1 MVPPMITLEE
11 HYLSQNVRKHLADT
25 GREDPYA
32 QFPKPLID
40 KLTSLGSDRLEALDN
55 GNVSLQVLSHS
66 PLNASPDECRTTN
79 DNLASAIKDQTR
91 YAAFALLPMAS
102 PSAAASELERCVK
115 QHKFVGALINNHCNG
130 IFYDGKSFRPV
141 FAKAEELDVPIYIH
155 PTFAADEWMPH
166 YRGNFGEKAAIM
178 MSIAGWGWH
187 SETGLHVLR
196 LWASGLFDEYPK
208 LKIIIG
214 HMGEMLP
221 YQLDRIISTSASW
234 APDNK
239 RGLEQVWKENFW
251 ITTSGMFSL
260 APLSCLLRMCER
272 DRILYSV
279 DYPFSGNEKGLQFI
293 QEVEASG
300 MVSKEEL
307 EMICFKNAEKLLG
320 VHLPHEGHRGTL
332 ALTLD
337 FLLDLLQSLSP
348 LNHVLQTSIYTSLLN
363 LMSTFFSTMLPSI
376 LKPTRQDEIQI
387 TPSPNMNNIENSIIE
402 NCRYLHPEKVS
413 FMLVTSSYSGLH
425 GAHIVERPQD
435 GGKRLMSSSFRTTT
449 EIALKELLE
458 QSESEVYRRLYGYG
472 GLKVR
477 ELGK

>member
-1 MVPPMITLEE
+1 LLFSNLSDITAGNRNGASDDYSRGAL
-11 HYLSQNVRKHLADT
+11 
-25 GREDPYA
+25 
-32 QFPKPLID
+32 PLP
-40 KLTSLGSDRLEALDN
+40 EY
-55 GNVSLQVLSHS
+55 Q
-66 PLNASPDECRTTN
+66 P
-79 DNLASAIKDQTR
+79 R

-130 IFYDGKSFRPV
+130 TFYDGESFRPV

-178 MSIAGWGWH
+178 MSIAAWGWH

-260 APLSCLLRMCER
+260 APLSCLLKMCER

-320 VHLPHEGHRGTL
+320 VHLPQVIVARWL
-332 ALTLD
+332 SYLTSCSTYSSL
-337 FLLDLLQSLSP
+337 FLLSITYYKRRLIILS
-348 LNHVLQTSIYTSLLN
+348 SI
-363 LMSTFFSTMLPSI
+363 STFFSTMLPSI

-387 TPSPNMNNIENSIIE
+387 TPSSKMNNIENSIVE
-402 NCRYLHPEKVS
+402 NCRYLHPEKVN
-413 FMLVTSSYSGLH
+413 FMLVTSSYSRLH

-449 EIALKELLE
+449 EKALKELLE
-458 QSESEVYRRLYGYG
+458 QVEGEVYRRLYGYG

>member
-66 PLNASPDECRTTN
+66 PLNASPDECSATN
-79 DNLASAIKDQTR
+79 DNLASAIKDQPR

-130 IFYDGKSFRPV
+130 TFYDGESFRPV

-178 MSIAGWGWH
+178 MSIAAWGWH

-208 LKIIIG
+208 LKIVIG

-279 DYPFSGNEKGLQFI
+279 DYPFSGNDKGLEFI
-293 QEVEASG
+293 EEVEASG

-307 EMICFKNAEKLLG
+307 EMMCYKNAEKLLG
-320 VHLPHEGHRGTL
+320 SV
-332 ALTLD
+332 ANA
-337 FLLDLLQSLSP
+337 FSSL
-348 LNHVLQTSIYTSLLN
+348 
-363 LMSTFFSTMLPSI
+363 
-376 LKPTRQDEIQI
+376 
-387 TPSPNMNNIENSIIE
+387 E
-402 NCRYLHPEKVS
+402 NCRYLHPEKVN

-449 EIALKELLE
+449 EKALKELLE
-458 QSESEVYRRLYGYG
+458 QVEAEVYRRLYGYG

-477 ELGK
+477 ESGK

>member
-1 MVPPMITLEE
+1 MVPPIITLEE

-66 PLNASPDECRTTN
+66 PLNASPDECRATN
-79 DNLASAIKDQTR
+79 DNLASAIKDQPR

-102 PSAAASELERCVK
+102 PSAAVSELERCVK

-130 IFYDGKSFRPV
+130 TFYDGESFRPV

-178 MSIAGWGWH
+178 MSIAAWGWH

-279 DYPFSGNEKGLQFI
+279 DYPFSGNEKGLKFI
-293 QEVEASG
+293 EEVEASASS
-300 MVSKEEL
+300 VCALKSSVPITHSAL
-307 EMICFKNAEKLLG
+307 ISQSVANA
-320 VHLPHEGHRGTL
+320 
-332 ALTLD
+332 
-337 FLLDLLQSLSP
+337 FSSL
-348 LNHVLQTSIYTSLLN
+348 
-363 LMSTFFSTMLPSI
+363 
-376 LKPTRQDEIQI
+376 
-387 TPSPNMNNIENSIIE
+387 E
-402 NCRYLHPEKVS
+402 NCRYLHPEKVN
-413 FMLVTSSYSGLH
+413 FMLVTSSHSGLH

-449 EIALKELLE
+449 EKALKELLE
-458 QSESEVYRRLYGYG
+458 QVEAEVYRRLYGYG

-477 ELGK
+477 ESGK

>member
-1 MVPPMITLEE
+1 MVPQMITLEE

-79 DNLASAIKDQTR
+79 DNLASAIKDQPR

-102 PSAAASELERCVK
+102 PSAAASELDRCVK

-130 IFYDGKSFRPV
+130 TFYDGESFRPV

-178 MSIAGWGWH
+178 MSIAAWGWH

-279 DYPFSGNEKGLQFI
+279 DYPFSGNEKGLKFI
-293 QEVEASG
+293 EEVEASG

-307 EMICFKNAEKLLG
+307 EMICYKNAEKLLG
-320 VHLPHEGHRGTL
+320 VKLP
-332 ALTLD
+332 
-337 FLLDLLQSLSP
+337 Q
-348 LNHVLQTSIYTSLLN
+348 
-363 LMSTFFSTMLPSI
+363 
-376 LKPTRQDEIQI
+376 
-387 TPSPNMNNIENSIIE
+387 
-402 NCRYLHPEKVS
+402 
-413 FMLVTSSYSGLH
+413 
-425 GAHIVERPQD
+425 
-435 GGKRLMSSSFRTTT
+435 
-449 EIALKELLE
+449 
-458 QSESEVYRRLYGYG
+458 
-472 GLKVR
+472 
-477 ELGK
+477 

>member
-66 PLNASPDECRTTN
+66 PLNASPDECRATN
-79 DNLASAIKDQTR
+79 DNLASAIKDQPR

-115 QHKFVGALINNHCNG
+115 QHRFVGALINNHCNG
-130 IFYDGKSFRPV
+130 TFYDGESFRPV

-178 MSIAGWGWH
+178 MSIAAWGWH

-279 DYPFSGNEKGLQFI
+279 DYPFSGNEKGLKFI
-293 QEVEASG
+293 EEVEASG

-307 EMICFKNAEKLLG
+307 EMICFKNAEKLLASS
-320 VHLPHEGHRGTL
+320 VC
-332 ALTLD
+332 ALKSSVPITHSALIS
-337 FLLDLLQSLSP
+337 QSVANAFS
-348 LNHVLQTSIYTSLLN
+348 SL
-363 LMSTFFSTMLPSI
+363 
-376 LKPTRQDEIQI
+376 
-387 TPSPNMNNIENSIIE
+387 E
-402 NCRYLHPEKVS
+402 NCRYLHPEKVN

-449 EIALKELLE
+449 EKALKELLE
-458 QSESEVYRRLYGYG
+458 QVEGEVYRRLYGYG

>member
-66 PLNASPDECRTTN
+66 PLNASPDECRATN
-79 DNLASAIKDQTR
+79 DNLASAIKDQPR

-115 QHKFVGALINNHCNG
+115 QHRFVGALINNHCNG
-130 IFYDGKSFRPV
+130 TFYDGESFRPV

-178 MSIAGWGWH
+178 MSIAAWGWH

-279 DYPFSGNEKGLQFI
+279 DYPFSGNEKGLKFI
-293 QEVEASG
+293 EEVEASASS
-300 MVSKEEL
+300 VCALKSSVPITHSAL
-307 EMICFKNAEKLLG
+307 ISQSVANA
-320 VHLPHEGHRGTL
+320 
-332 ALTLD
+332 
-337 FLLDLLQSLSP
+337 FSSL
-348 LNHVLQTSIYTSLLN
+348 
-363 LMSTFFSTMLPSI
+363 
-376 LKPTRQDEIQI
+376 
-387 TPSPNMNNIENSIIE
+387 E
-402 NCRYLHPEKVS
+402 NCRYLHPEKVN

-449 EIALKELLE
+449 EKALKELLE
-458 QSESEVYRRLYGYG
+458 QVEGEVYRRLYGYG

>member
-66 PLNASPDECRTTN
+66 PLNASPDECRATN
-79 DNLASAIKDQTR
+79 DNLASAIKDQPR

-102 PSAAASELERCVK
+102 PSSAASELERCVK

-130 IFYDGKSFRPV
+130 TFYDGESFRPV

-178 MSIAGWGWH
+178 MSIAAWGWH

-279 DYPFSGNEKGLQFI
+279 DYPFSGNEKGLKFI
-293 QEVEASG
+293 EEVESSG
-300 MVSKEEL
+300 M
-307 EMICFKNAEKLLG
+307 
-320 VHLPHEGHRGTL
+320 
-332 ALTLD
+332 
-337 FLLDLLQSLSP
+337 SLSP
-348 LNHVLQTSIYTSLLN
+348 LNHVLQTPTCNSLLN
-363 LMSTFFSTMLPSI
+363 LMSTFFPTMLPSI

-402 NCRYLHPEKVS
+402 NCRYLHPEKVN

-449 EIALKELLE
+449 EKALKELLE
-458 QSESEVYRRLYGYG
+458 QVEGEVYRRLYGYG